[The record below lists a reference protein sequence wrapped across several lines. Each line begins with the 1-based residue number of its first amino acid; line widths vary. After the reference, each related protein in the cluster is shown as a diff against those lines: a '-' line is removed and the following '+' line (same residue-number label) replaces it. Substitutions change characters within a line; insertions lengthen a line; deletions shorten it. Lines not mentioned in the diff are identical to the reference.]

1 MYGLMLTVNNIN
13 TNLTNESLPNSNSYN
28 CSFNIPV
35 MVWTESNFLVVPS
48 TQAQLANDGV
58 SQSYLI

>member
-1 MYGLMLTVNNIN
+1 MYGLMLTVHKVNP
-13 TNLTNESLPNSNSYN
+13 NLNKSLPNSNNYN

-35 MVWTESNFLVVPS
+35 IVWTESNFLVVPS

-58 SQSYLI
+58 SRSYLI